1 MLKRRI
7 MELDATFTLNPQ
19 SEVMNIVDI
28 KLFSLISKHKSLRFE
43 EIESKMKDSIPY
55 GKESY
60 EFKDEDEK
68 KEKIKTSLKEL
79 EGKGL
84 IKKKTSVIEDFET
97 YYVTAKG
104 LSESRKF
111 SKNF

>member
-1 MLKRRI
+1 MLKQRI
-7 MELDATFTLNPQ
+7 MELYATFTLNSQ
-19 SEVMNIVDI
+19 NEVLNIVDI
-28 KLFSLISKHKSLRFE
+28 QLFSLISKHKSLRFE
-43 EIESKMKDSIPY
+43 EIESKIGDSIPY
-55 GKESY
+55 GRESY
-60 EFKDEDEK
+60 EFKDVNEK

-79 EGKGL
+79 ESKGL

-111 SKNF
+111 YKSF